1 MAIFDNLL
9 RDREAPEEKPVG
21 FVELFFDLVF
31 VFAVTQ
37 LTQTLAADLTLLGA
51 VQTGVLFLAVWWTWL
66 HTAWVTNWLE
76 PEHVPVRVMI
86 FALMLGGV
94 LLAATT
100 PAAFGKG
107 DLDGG
112 IAFAACYVAIQ
123 IGRSFFMLVALSRG
137 RNFDTFKNFLRLT
150 IWLAIPAPLWIAGA
164 FQQTDARLWFW
175 LAAVLIDYSGPII
188 GFPVPRLG
196 RSAAN
201 DWDISGGHLSE
212 RCGLFI
218 IIALGEAIVVIGTN
232 FSQTFTGWPSIGALV
247 ISFVGAMAAWWIYFD
262 VGAKRAAKRIEEAP
276 DAGILAREAFTYAHV
291 VIVAGLVVIAVAD
304 KKALIE
310 PSASV
315 SAKFMTV
322 TIAGHLLF
330 LLGNLLFKQLTA
342 SSGRM
347 PRSHAIG
354 IVLLPLIWLVPDHWS
369 VLVPHALAVG
379 VLLAVAALER
389 LLKSEPTPDSNDPKL
404 VVELELES

>member
-31 VFAVTQ
+31 VFAITQ

-51 VQTGVLFLAVWWTWL
+51 VQTTILFLAVWWTWL

-76 PEHVPVRVMI
+76 PEHVPVRVML
-86 FALMLGGV
+86 FGLMLGGL

-100 PAAFGKG
+100 PAAFAKG
-107 DLDGG
+107 ELDGG
-112 IAFAACYVAIQ
+112 IAFAFCYVAIQ
-123 IGRSFFMLVALSRG
+123 LGRSVFMLVALSRG

-150 IWLAIPAPLWIAGA
+150 IWLALPAPLWIAGA
-164 FQQTDARLWFW
+164 FAPADARLWYW
-175 LAAVLIDYSGPII
+175 LAAVLIDYAGPLT
-188 GFPVPRLG
+188 GFPVPVLG

-218 IIALGEAIVVIGTN
+218 ILALGEAIVVIGTN
-232 FSQTFTGWPSIGALV
+232 FSQTFTGWPSIGALL
-247 ISFVGAMAAWWIYFD
+247 ISFIGAMTAWWIYFD
-262 VGAKRAAKRIEEAP
+262 VGAKRAAKRIEQAP
-276 DAGILAREAFTYAHV
+276 DAGVLAREAFTYAHV
-291 VIVAGLVVIAVAD
+291 VIVAGLIVIAVAD
-304 KKALIE
+304 KKALLE
-310 PSASV
+310 PSSTT
-315 SAKFMTV
+315 SAKFLTV
-322 TIAGHLLF
+322 TIVGHMLF
-330 LLGNLLFKQLTA
+330 LLGNLLFKKLTA
-342 SSGRM
+342 ASSRV
-347 PRSHAIG
+347 PRSHVLG
-354 IVLLPLIWLVPDHWS
+354 IVLLPLVWLVPAQWP

-379 VLLAVAALER
+379 VLLVVAALER
-389 LLKSEPTPDSNDPKL
+389 LLKSEPTPDSSDPKL